1 MSIEQRVGRAH
12 HVLAPLVY
20 KAVQEHGSEPTIA
33 EDVND
38 EVLGVAYHEA
48 GHAVIAAALGMQ
60 VSLVT
65 IVREHGR
72 RGRVEHED
80 VFSVAEL
87 VLVKLAGLLAHARG
101 INDPYIPF
109 DRADGDLDFATRW
122 FLPDRLLSLATT
134 TNHGLTTYWREV
146 RTVAKVLLSLQTI
159 DGERLENIIGRPRS
173 FRLPGGPAPLA

>member
-1 MSIEQRVGRAH
+1 M
-12 HVLAPLVY
+12 
-20 KAVQEHGSEPTIA
+20 
-33 EDVND
+33 
-38 EVLGVAYHEA
+38 
-48 GHAVIAAALGMQ
+48 
-60 VSLVT
+60 
-65 IVREHGR
+65 
-72 RGRVEHED
+72 
-80 VFSVAEL
+80 AEL

-146 RTVAKVLLSLQTI
+146 RTVVKVLLSLKTI